1 MRNLLKKADLL
12 VTPYEFNINQR
23 QKSLTV
29 IGTQILLFKVECQQ
43 YQLEYLVYFT
53 QLESFIKQF
62 QIKKLSML
70 VRKIQFQIQHIQ
82 IATTQYL
89 HLRFLIK
96 MEIFLKTYQKFNSVQ
111 YVEQKRDAQKIG
123 FEKNST
129 NLLLKK
135 CQTTTVNQFNFDVI
149 SISNQQKQN
158 LYCADG
164 DYYIKG
170 QYFDAFFSYLK
181 IQIKVCKNITNINC
195 KPIEEI
201 QSFIKSGLNVDLF
214 VRGSRLQ
221 QQFNLSSPLEYYPI
235 NIFWKFVIGM
245 SNNEDIFIMPFSMD
259 LKSNSIFYDFLSLKL
274 EELLFQTTTF
284 DKQERRLEPTEFTE
298 GSNLCSFFIRSSP
311 NRQYFFISK
320 SDLFSIFSASLS
332 QATAL
337 AVAIMSFLKIF
348 YRSYNQHKTFAVLMN
363 SVFKFDLESVQKKRQ
378 SSIHYHDKTKTIFQ
392 QQRPTNISQTGQL
405 QQILNFEIAYSFI
418 QYIKYLVYKLFRSIQ
433 GDQSV
438 KTEKEIIISQ
448 IAKSKIQ
455 YDLDLTNILKKLYE
469 IDCLKLFF
477 FDDDQLVLF
486 NTFCSPVFQDQMINQ
501 KDLFDILTN
510 QQQQQK
516 LLSNSQQTEKE
527 KDKRL
532 DLTFVASSEI
542 PINVRLAKVA
552 RFFKAQ
558 LGASNAEGLVRT
570 FQRINENQN
579 QNFIL
584 NQKLLSFAKQNSSL
598 FRLVQS
604 QYESIQQQQAM
615 HNVPNEIDSSD
626 KNSIDKDSA
635 WSMEVQSYQIES
647 EKRSAIISQQQV

>member
-12 VTPYEFNINQR
+12 VTPYEFNVNQR

-29 IGTQILLFKVECQQ
+29 IGGVLTILVGIFSIFYIIGVIYKAISDQETVYVGTKNTILNQTYINSNNTIFAFEISDQNGNIFENISEIQQ
-43 YQLEYLVYFT
+43 YISISL
-53 QLESFIKQF
+53 
-62 QIKKLSML
+62 
-70 VRKIQFQIQHIQ
+70 
-82 IATTQYL
+82 
-89 HLRFLIK
+89 
-96 MEIFLKTYQKFNSVQ
+96 Q
-111 YVEQKRDAQKIG
+111 YVEQKRDAQKVG

-149 SISNQQKQN
+149 SISNYQKQN

-164 DYYIKG
+164 EYYIKG

-181 IQIKVCKNITNINC
+181 IQIKVCKNMTNINC
-195 KPIEEI
+195 KPLEEI

-214 VRGSRLQ
+214 IRGSRLQ
-221 QQFNLSSPLEYYPI
+221 QQFNLSSPLETYPI

-245 SNNEDIFIMPFSMD
+245 SNNEDIFIMPFSMV

-298 GSNLCSFFIRSSP
+298 GSNLCSFYIRSSP
-311 NRQYFFISK
+311 NRQYYFISK

-378 SSIHYHDKTKTIFQ
+378 SSIHYHDQTKTIFQ

-433 GDQSV
+433 GEKSF

-516 LLSNSQQTEKE
+516 LLSNSQQTE

-626 KNSIDKDSA
+626 NKNSVDKDSV

-647 EKRSAIISQQQV
+647 EKRQQGSPIINQQQV